1 MALIDGVAEGPQF
14 IDILHSVI
22 QGDNPGDGGAYDG
35 LQVRSLT
42 VEVVDADSAAVTLTP
57 LGTDGSYDGNT
68 LVAEAGNFAV
78 SDRYSIALSKA
89 PAANKTVTVTLS
101 HDDQI
106 NSDRLSVTFNS
117 SNWNTPQE
125 VEIRA
130 NNDNVREGLHYSTI
144 IHTVTSSDAAYNGLA
159 VDSIEV
165 RISDD
170 DAPGVLIEQSGG
182 TTEIREAKVI
192 EVKTGTTTG
201 STDTTLT
208 GDFAVGSNLDIARV
222 NFTTTVFDRNNTL
235 TRAIINE
242 VEANNT
248 VDTAMDLDAY
258 DWSLRDDVNIGD
270 RYRNTSRTIPHITI
284 RGTGNDSYDW
294 YTFTVA
300 NAGDRGIFDIDNGMP
315 DVDTYLRLYNAA
327 GNLITLNDDRDPS
340 AGQGGSSHRYD
351 AFLEHKFAASGDY
364 YLKVSKYYDQEVPL
378 STDYDL
384 NISLTNH
391 PLWSTVPVT
400 YNSSSGGELLQM
412 VILSAAIRRN

>member
-1 MALIDGVAEGPQF
+1 MVYPARSDDYGTGDGVAEGTQF

-144 IHTVTSSDAAYNGLA
+144 IHTDQQRCCLQWSSCG
-159 VDSIEV
+159 
-165 RISDD
+165 
-170 DAPGVLIEQSGG
+170 
-182 TTEIREAKVI
+182 
-192 EVKTGTTTG
+192 
-201 STDTTLT
+201 
-208 GDFAVGSNLDIARV
+208 
-222 NFTTTVFDRNNTL
+222 
-235 TRAIINE
+235 
-242 VEANNT
+242 
-248 VDTAMDLDAY
+248 
-258 DWSLRDDVNIGD
+258 
-270 RYRNTSRTIPHITI
+270 
-284 RGTGNDSYDW
+284 
-294 YTFTVA
+294 
-300 NAGDRGIFDIDNGMP
+300 
-315 DVDTYLRLYNAA
+315 
-327 GNLITLNDDRDPS
+327 
-340 AGQGGSSHRYD
+340 
-351 AFLEHKFAASGDY
+351 
-364 YLKVSKYYDQEVPL
+364 
-378 STDYDL
+378 
-384 NISLTNH
+384 
-391 PLWSTVPVT
+391 
-400 YNSSSGGELLQM
+400 
-412 VILSAAIRRN
+412 